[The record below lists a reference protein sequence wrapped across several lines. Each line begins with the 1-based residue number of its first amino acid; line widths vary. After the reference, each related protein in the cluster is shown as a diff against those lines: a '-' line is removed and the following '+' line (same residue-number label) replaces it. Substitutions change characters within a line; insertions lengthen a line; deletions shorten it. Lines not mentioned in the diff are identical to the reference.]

1 MPKAS
6 CIPQLPSSE
15 MPAASG
21 SLFPS
26 GSDNDMGSPGLPLL
40 ELSKS
45 WGKSTSFPLVAAEVL
60 GSGFIGQEGSHAH
73 PQTNHC
79 IS

>member
-15 MPAASG
+15 MPVASG

-26 GSDNDMGSPGLPLL
+26 GSDSDIGLPLL
-40 ELSKS
+40 QFSKS
-45 WGKSTSFPLVAAEVL
+45 WGKSLSFPVVAAEVL